1 MAFTREFIRKTAKE
15 CGLEIPKEFE
25 NALVDEHLSARDT
38 YAEAQ
43 VKDALEKN
51 KPAEPPKIKD
61 TDEYKALKKE
71 YEDYKAEVSG
81 KEAKAAKERAA
92 RAFFEGRGIT
102 GKSLDIA
109 IRGSGAEIEALELD
123 GDKIKDASALE
134 ALVKDTYAGLVAKT
148 ETRGAQTATPP
159 AVSGGKKL
167 SKDDIFRKD
176 DRGRYVMGTAERQR
190 AIAENLDAF
199 SGGNN

>member
-15 CGLEIPKEFE
+15 CGLDIPKEFE

-71 YEDYKAEVSG
+71 FEDYKAEVSG
-81 KEAKAAKERAA
+81 KEAKERAA

-109 IRGSGAEIEALELD
+109 MRGSGAEIAALELD

-167 SKDDIFRKD
+167 SKDD
-176 DRGRYVMGTAERQR
+176 R

>member
-15 CGLEIPKEFE
+15 CGLDIPKEFE

-71 YEDYKAEVSG
+71 FEDYKGGSP
-81 KEAKAAKERAA
+81 AKVWISPCAAAVR
-92 RAFFEGRGIT
+92 RSQRWSWT
-102 GKSLDIA
+102 G
-109 IRGSGAEIEALELD
+109 
-123 GDKIKDASALE
+123 
-134 ALVKDTYAGLVAKT
+134 
-148 ETRGAQTATPP
+148 TR
-159 AVSGGKKL
+159 SRML
-167 SKDDIFRKD
+167 LLWR
-176 DRGRYVMGTAERQR
+176 
-190 AIAENLDAF
+190 LL
-199 SGGNN
+199 

>member
-15 CGLEIPKEFE
+15 CGLDIPKEFE

-71 YEDYKAEVSG
+71 FEDYKAEVSG

-92 RAFFEGRGIT
+92 RAFFESRGIT
-102 GKSLDIA
+102 GKRLDIA
-109 IRGSGAEIEALELD
+109 MRGSGAEIAALELD

-159 AVSGGKKL
+159 TNTGKPMTR
-167 SKDDIFRKD
+167 DEIYRKD
-176 DRGRYVMGTAERQR
+176 DKGRYVLSTAERQK
-190 AIAENLDAF
+190 AIAENHETF
-199 SGGNN
+199 GI